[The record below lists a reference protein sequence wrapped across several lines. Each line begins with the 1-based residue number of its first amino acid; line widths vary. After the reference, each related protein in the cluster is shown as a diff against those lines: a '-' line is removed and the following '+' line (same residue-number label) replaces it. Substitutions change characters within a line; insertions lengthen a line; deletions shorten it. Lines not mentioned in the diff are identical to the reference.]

1 MAIYESSVDRP
12 GGEFGVVY
20 VSCFRAVATLPKLPK
35 LQLHEDTRFD
45 KSKISVVGSG
55 YAGLGAT

>member
-12 GGEFGVVY
+12 GDEFGVVY

-35 LQLHEDTRFD
+35 LQLHENTRFD
-45 KSKISVVGSG
+45 KSKIGIVGSG
-55 YAGLGAT
+55 VFGLGVN